1 MNIILA
7 SKSPRRKELLRKMN
21 LKFDIIN
28 SSFNENKVALSNK
41 TPHKYCM
48 KLAEYKCRSVA
59 NDHSNSLVI
68 GADTIVYHNKKIL
81 NKPKNKNE
89 AQKHLEVL
97 SGSTHIVYTG
107 IFSYIKASNT
117 ILSFYDK
124 TYVTF
129 YKLNTKDINYYID
142 HFKPYD
148 KAGSYGI
155 QDWSMV
161 FVKKINGCFNN
172 VVGFPIA
179 KFFKL
184 GLNNN
189 TINKIII
196 NNLDI

>member
-1 MNIILA
+1 VDIILA
-7 SKSPRRKELLRKMN
+7 SKSPRRKKLLEEIN
-21 LKFDIIN
+21 LKFKVVN
-28 SSFNENKVALSNK
+28 SLFNENKVPISDK
-41 TPHKYCM
+41 SPHKYCL
-48 KLAEYKCRSVA
+48 KLAEYKCKSISK
-59 NDHSNSLVI
+59 DYSKSLVI

-81 NKPKNKNE
+81 NKPENKNE
-89 AQKHLEVL
+89 AKKHLKAL
-97 SGSTHIVYTG
+97 SNSTHIVYTG
-107 IFSYIKASNT
+107 IFAYIESSNT
-117 ILSFYDK
+117 ILNFYDK

-129 YKLNTKDINYYID
+129 HKLREQDINYYID

-184 GLNNN
+184 GLSNN
-189 TINKIII
+189 TIKIII
-196 NNLDI
+196 RNNLNQ